1 MLDGILLEKAGVPA
15 VSIITEP
22 FRVTGR
28 EMATNWGVPEYRFI
42 EMPHPISN
50 LTEEELNQ
58 RADALAVRLSADR
71 DQHAIER
78 LGAAVR
84 FALEAHVNL
93 ATRVGQPG
101 DFRTQA
107 DRIEQAVKTSGQRP
121 HQIAVGARQE
131 TVGHLDYRDP
141 AAGGDTSG

>member
-58 RADALAVRLSADR
+58 RADVLV
-71 DQHAIER
+71 DQV
-78 LGAAVR
+78 LG
-84 FALEAHVNL
+84 LL
-93 ATRVGQPG
+93 KMGQSP
-101 DFRTQA
+101 
-107 DRIEQAVKTSGQRP
+107 E
-121 HQIAVGARQE
+121 
-131 TVGHLDYRDP
+131 
-141 AAGGDTSG
+141 